1 MSRDPEFDVVAF
13 GATGF
18 TGRLVAEYLADRY
31 GVDGD
36 VNWAMAG
43 RNQAKL
49 EAAGA
54 EGYAAS

>member
-1 MSRDPEFDVVAF
+1 MSRDPEFDVIVF

-36 VNWAMAG
+36 VAWAMGIGNHDEYEQMIRAM
-43 RNQAKL
+43 
-49 EAAGA
+49 
-54 EGYAAS
+54 S